1 MCDNL
6 SRKDVSVLR
15 PCGVCDQFI
24 TYLCASS
31 ASDEKL
37 YGSQIACGW
46 DVIEQIMNPYP
57 GQDTSCHM
65 KSMIS
70 CLSSAKVK
78 LYEVRISLAN
88 NFVATYVRQF
98 D

>member
-57 GQDTSCHM
+57 GREAWGRVGYQGKTH
-65 KSMIS
+65 
-70 CLSSAKVK
+70 LV
-78 LYEVRISLAN
+78 
-88 NFVATYVRQF
+88 T
-98 D
+98 